1 MCIVLGNLMV
11 ALIFNLLFNT
21 IGTNDT
27 NNNFKKLRTNIIFL
41 VNSIKM
47 LRLDLNQLF
56 TQYFEVLVY

>member
-41 VNSIKM
+41 VNSSINK
-47 LRLDLNQLF
+47 NV
-56 TQYFEVLVY
+56 TS